1 MLLFTLTPDADH
13 NLHRILDLMFT
24 VCRMGQMMGGMG
36 GVPGAGGQPGE
47 PPASMESLLQVSQS
61 LSTIAFACNEFLIL
75 VDVLLILD
83 V

>member
-1 MLLFTLTPDADH
+1 MLILTLTL
-13 NLHRILDLMFT
+13 NTTFNQTLDMMLS

-61 LSTIAFACNEFLIL
+61 LVKIALAHNEFLIL
-75 VDVLLILD
+75 DL
-83 V
+83 